1 MEEKR
6 LFDILKLYIAQYP
19 NQDVAL
25 ARKEK
30 NKWVKYSIQEYVETT
45 NYLSYAFIKLGIQKN
60 DKVGIICSNRPAS
73 RSNHSSDI
81 SNDKQGRLQIYHK

>member
-6 LFDILKLYIAQYP
+6 LFDILKLYLEKYP

-30 NKWVKYSIQEYVETT
+30 NGWRKYSIQEYVEIT
-45 NYLSYAFIKLGIQKN
+45 NNLSYALIKLGIQKN
-60 DKVGIICSNRPAS
+60 DKVGIICGNRTEWNMLGFTIA
-73 RSNHSSDI
+73 
-81 SNDKQGRLQIYHK
+81 